1 MKINLPKIFLT
12 TRFLFLFA
20 LVMMSMPLLAQQISS
35 QSALEKA
42 RKFMET
48 KGKTIA
54 QRARS
59 AMSTAADSPSPYYI
73 FNADKKQGY
82 VIVSGDER
90 TPEILGYSENGSFDE
105 TAMPQNM
112 RSWLQHYADE
122 IAIIQKHNMTVPRR
136 SVANCGP
143 AIAKQLTCLW
153 DQGEPFNNDCP
164 MVTAYSDETCTEVK
178 QTAERSITGCAATA
192 LAQVLYMWKDEYQ
205 NPSVKEGKLTK
216 AIPSRANFKWNDE
229 YANAW
234 LQFSDDE
241 IPAETTIDWGN
252 LIDDY
257 RAGQGTD
264 AQKAAVAQLMHICGA
279 AMDMNYGLEDAN
291 YSGSAAFAGGGATA
305 AYEYLGFKNICIY
318 HQGAYSYQEWLNRLY
333 NELKVAKVVNFGG
346 QSTGGGHAFVID
358 GYDKEDL
365 FHVNWGWSGLANEAT
380 DNGGFYR
387 INSLLPSDQGYGGSL
402 YNDGF
407 KTSQS
412 FVTGLYP
419 KAAANPKELQ
429 VTRFSVKKSTVSLDG
444 SDNFQVPLN
453 FGVYNYSS
461 LAPFNAQLVFVFE
474 KSDNTKVDFNVS
486 GFSNLEQYYGW
497 GRDNDYSDISIP
509 KGLLSAGEQYKL
521 YPAYRLVEG
530 GPYYPCVN
538 YDTNM
543 VSVSVTRNGAA
554 LKVQN
559 ITPCILSLK
568 SKDSKD
574 EYAVSDA
581 VEFELRIKVDEGE
594 LHDNLSIIAKPIT
607 SLNKADND
615 RLMIVSDANEFVYGE
630 KDTEFD
636 LLCTFSN
643 AKWEEG
649 KYQIVLIDTYERISQ
664 DLFTINLVKPT
675 GISIVKTSPS
685 YDGYRYFD
693 LQGREVD
700 GSTKGLIIRRQGD
713 EVKKVIVR

>member
-1 MKINLPKIFLT
+1 
-12 TRFLFLFA
+12 
-20 LVMMSMPLLAQQISS
+20 MSMPLLAQQISS

-305 AYEYLGFKNICIY
+305 AYEYLGFKNICTY

-333 NELKVAKVVNFGG
+333 NELKEAKAVLFGG

-380 DNGGFYR
+380 DNDGFYR

-407 KTSQS
+407 KNDQS
-412 FVTGLYP
+412 FTTGLYP
-419 KAAANPKELQ
+419 NALANAKEMQ
-429 VTRFSVKKSTVSLDG
+429 VYDFKVKKSTLSLND
-444 SDNFQVPLN
+444 DNQFPIPLN
-453 FGVYNYSS
+453 FGVYNISS
-461 LAPFNAQLVFVFE
+461 YAPFNAQLVFIFE
-474 KSDNTKVDFNVS
+474 KSDKTVVEFNVS
-486 GFSNLEQYYGW
+486 DMSSNDFYSGW
-497 GRDNDYSDISIP
+497 GSQNKYIEIGIP
-509 KGLLSAGEQYKL
+509 KGLLSTGEYKL
-521 YPAYRLVEG
+521 YPAYRLVKG
-530 GPYYPCVN
+530 GEYIPCVN
-538 YDTNM
+538 YETNM
-543 VSVSVTRNGAA
+543 VSVVISGAGSAQKMKVDNIAPFKLSV
-554 LKVQN
+554 
-559 ITPCILSLK
+559 K
-568 SKDSKD
+568 SKDAND
-574 EYAVSDA
+574 EYNLADDICFTV
-581 VEFELRIKVDEGE
+581 RMKVDEGE

-607 SLNKADND
+607 SLNKADNA

-664 DLFTINLVKPT
+664 DLFTINMVKPT

-693 LQGREVD
+693 LQGREVS